1 MLKKLLALSLAL
13 FLCVSPAFAVS
24 DSSDYYKS
32 YNPVSDDSA
41 GTSRDFFFNPVSPAA
56 STVVGWADTDRTLL
70 KSIERALTTVAPGT
84 LLSYVDSIFSDVKTL
99 LSKITDIRGDTEYL
113 ANINYNSNHILSA
126 LEGLT
131 SGTSGGLA
139 TEATLK
145 TGLLMDSGYPRL
157 ARLDDQLGWLLP
169 RISNYLSSDGF
180 NPDEPYSPTLYHY
193 VKNLSEVL
201 ASDDDKKLA
210 ESQKA
215 NREEIEKDFVSGSS
229 GQTSLGPSDFGDLST
244 VGGTIKDSISLNGQ
258 SSVSGFTSG
267 LSDADKEGQGWFSA
281 STRDAL
287 DAVSSSDS
295 SLSRAPARDSDPY
308 NMRGFSEHYAWL
320 NGG

>member
-13 FLCVSPAFAVS
+13 FLCASPAFAVS
-24 DSSDYYKS
+24 DSCDYYKS
-32 YNPVSDDSA
+32 YNPVCDDSA
-41 GTSRDFFFNPVSPAA
+41 GTFRDSFLNPVLPAA

-70 KSIERALTTVAPGT
+70 KSIERALTTVSPGT
-84 LLSYVDSIFSDVKTL
+84 LLSYIDSIFSDVKTL
-99 LSKITDIRGDTEYL
+99 LGKVTDIRSDTEYL

-126 LEGLT
+126 IEGL
-131 SGTSGGLA
+131 TSGGLA
-139 TEATLK
+139 TESTLK

-157 ARLDDQLGWLLP
+157 SRIDDQLGWLLP
-169 RISNYLSSDGF
+169 RISNYLSVDGT
-180 NPDEPYSPTLYHY
+180 NPDAPYNPTLYHY
-193 VKNLSEVL
+193 VKNLSETL

-215 NREEIEKDFVSGSS
+215 NREEIDKDFASGSS

-295 SLSRAPARDSDPY
+295 FHSRAPARDSDPY

>member
-1 MLKKLLALSLAL
+1 MLKQLLMLSLAL

-32 YNPVSDDSA
+32 FNPVSDDSV
-41 GTSRDFFFNPVSPAA
+41 GTLRDSFLNPVSPAA
-56 STVVGWADTDRTLL
+56 STVLGWADTDRTLL

-84 LLSYVDSIFSDVKTL
+84 LLSYIDSIFSDVKTL
-99 LSKITDIRGDTEYL
+99 LDKISDIRSDTDFL

-131 SGTSGGLA
+131 SGGLA
-139 TEATLK
+139 TESTLK
-145 TGLLMDSGYPRL
+145 NGLFLDSGYPRL
-157 ARLDDQLGWLLP
+157 TRIDDQLAWLLP

-180 NPDEPYSPTLYHY
+180 NPDAPHNPTLYHY
-193 VKNLSEVL
+193 VKNLSETL

-215 NREEIEKDFVSGSS
+215 NREEIQKDFVSGSS
-229 GQTSLGPSDFGDLST
+229 GQTSLGPSDFGDLSA

-295 SLSRAPARDSDPY
+295 SLPRASARDPDPY

>member
-1 MLKKLLALSLAL
+1 MLKKLFVLSLAL
-13 FLCVSPAFAVS
+13 FLCASPVFAVS
-24 DSSDYYKS
+24 DSCNYYKS

-41 GTSRDFFFNPVSPAA
+41 GTFRDSFLNPVLPSA

-70 KSIERALTTVAPGT
+70 KSIERALTTVAPGS
-84 LLSYVDSIFSDVKTL
+84 LLSYIDSIFSDVKTL
-99 LSKITDIRGDTEYL
+99 LSKVTDIRSDTDYL

-126 LEGLT
+126 LEGI
-131 SGTSGGLA
+131 TSGGLA
-139 TEATLK
+139 TESTLK

-157 ARLDDQLGWLLP
+157 TRIDDQLSWLLP
-169 RISNYLSSDGF
+169 RISNYLSSDGL
-180 NPDEPYSPTLYHY
+180 NPDDPHNPTLYHY
-193 VKNLSEVL
+193 VKNLSETY
-201 ASDDDKKLA
+201 ASDDDRKLA

-215 NREEIEKDFVSGSS
+215 NREQIAKDFVSGSS
-229 GQTSLGPSDFGDLST
+229 GNTSLGASDFGDLSS
-244 VGGTIKDSISLNGQ
+244 VGGAVKDSITLNGQ

-287 DAVSSSDS
+287 DAVSPSDS
-295 SLSRAPARDSDPY
+295 SLSRAPARGTDLY

-320 NGG
+320 DGG

>member
-1 MLKKLLALSLAL
+1 MLKKMLALSLAL
-13 FLCVSPAFAVS
+13 FLCVSPAFATS

-32 YNPVSDDSA
+32 YNPVSSNSSGDFRDSFL
-41 GTSRDFFFNPVSPAA
+41 SSVSPVA

-70 KSIERALTTVAPGT
+70 KSIERALTTVAPGS
-84 LLSYVDSIFSDVKTL
+84 LLSYVNSIFSDVKTL
-99 LSKITDIRGDTEYL
+99 LGKVTDILSDTEYL

-131 SGTSGGLA
+131 SGGLA
-139 TEATLK
+139 TETTLK

-169 RISNYLSSDGF
+169 RISNYLSSDGS
-180 NPDEPYSPTLYHY
+180 NPDEPFNPTLYHY
-193 VKNLSEVL
+193 VKNLSETL
-201 ASDDDKKLA
+201 ASDDDRKLA
-210 ESQKA
+210 ESQKP
-215 NREEIEKDFVSGSS
+215 NREQIEKDFVSGSS
-229 GQTSLGPSDFGDLST
+229 GNTSLGPSDFGDLST
-244 VGGTIKDSISLNGQ
+244 VGGTIKDSLSLNGQ

-295 SLSRAPARDSDPY
+295 SLSRAPARDPDPY

>member
-13 FLCVSPAFAVS
+13 FLCVSPAFAAS

-32 YNPVSDDSA
+32 YNPVSSGSSGDFRDS
-41 GTSRDFFFNPVSPAA
+41 FLNPVSPVA

-84 LLSYVDSIFSDVKTL
+84 LLSYIDSIFSDVKTL
-99 LSKITDIRGDTEYL
+99 LSRITDIRSDTEYL

-131 SGTSGGLA
+131 SGGLA

-145 TGLLMDSGYPRL
+145 NGLIMDSGYPRL
-157 ARLDDQLGWLLP
+157 TRIDDQLSWLLP

-180 NPDEPYSPTLYHY
+180 NPDAPNNPTLYHY
-193 VKNLSEVL
+193 VKNLSETL
-201 ASDDDKKLA
+201 ASDDYKKLA

-215 NREEIEKDFVSGSS
+215 NREQIEKDFVSGSS
-229 GQTSLGPSDFGDLST
+229 GGTSLGSSDFGDLST
-244 VGGTIKDSISLNGQ
+244 VGGTIKDSLSLNGQ

-287 DAVSSSDS
+287 DSVSPSSSS
-295 SLSRAPARDSDPY
+295 NTERANDDPY

>member
-13 FLCVSPAFAVS
+13 FLCASPAFASS
-24 DSSDYYKS
+24 DSSNYYKS

-41 GTSRDFFFNPVSPAA
+41 GTFGDSFLNPVLPSA

-84 LLSYVDSIFSDVKTL
+84 LLSYIDSIFSDVKTL
-99 LSKITDIRGDTEYL
+99 LSKVTDIRRDTDYL
-113 ANINYNSNHILSA
+113 GNISYNSNHILSA
-126 LEGLT
+126 LEGV
-131 SGTSGGLA
+131 TSGGLA
-139 TEATLK
+139 TESTLK

-157 ARLDDQLGWLLP
+157 ARIDDQLAWLLP

-180 NPDEPYSPTLYHY
+180 NPDAPHNPTLYHY
-193 VKNLSEVL
+193 VKNLSEIL
-201 ASDDDKKLA
+201 APDDYKKLA

-215 NREEIEKDFVSGSS
+215 NREQIEKDFVSGSS
-229 GQTSLGPSDFGDLST
+229 GNTSLGPSDFGDLST
-244 VGGTIKDSISLNGQ
+244 VGGTIKDSLSLNGQ

-267 LSDADKEGQGWFSA
+267 LSDADREGLGWFSA

-287 DAVSSSDS
+287 DAVSPSDS
-295 SLSRAPARDSDPY
+295 FLSRAPARDSDPY

-320 NGG
+320 IGG

>member
-13 FLCVSPAFAVS
+13 FLCASPAFAVS

-32 YNPVSDDSA
+32 YNPVFDDSA
-41 GTSRDFFFNPVSPAA
+41 RTPRDSFLDPVSPAA

-70 KSIERALTTVAPGT
+70 KSIEHALTTVAPGT
-84 LLSYVDSIFSDVKTL
+84 LLSYIDSIFSDVKTL
-99 LSKITDIRGDTEYL
+99 LGKVIDIRSDTDYL

-131 SGTSGGLA
+131 SGGLA
-139 TEATLK
+139 TESTLK
-145 TGLLMDSGYPRL
+145 TGLLLDSGYPRL
-157 ARLDDQLGWLLP
+157 TRIDDQLSWLLP
-169 RISNYLSSDGF
+169 RISNYLSADGF
-180 NPDEPYSPTLYHY
+180 NPDAPYSPTLYHY
-193 VKNLSEVL
+193 VKNLSETL

-229 GQTSLGPSDFGDLST
+229 GLTSLGPSDFGDLSA
-244 VGGTIKDSISLNGQ
+244 VGGTIKNSISLNGQ

-267 LSDADKEGQGWFSA
+267 LSDADKEGVGWFSA

-295 SLSRAPARDSDPY
+295 SLFRASALDSDPY
-308 NMRGFSEHYAWL
+308 NMRGFSDHYAWL

>member
-13 FLCVSPAFAVS
+13 FLCVSTAFAAS

-32 YNPVSDDSA
+32 YNPVAADSA
-41 GTSRDFFFNPVSPAA
+41 GDFRDFSLNSVNPAA

-84 LLSYVDSIFSDVKTL
+84 LLSYINSIFSDVKTL
-99 LSKITDIRGDTEYL
+99 LSKVTDIRSDTEYL

-126 LEGLT
+126 LEGF
-131 SGTSGGLA
+131 TSGGLA

-145 TGLLMDSGYPRL
+145 NGLIMDSGYPRL
-157 ARLDDQLGWLLP
+157 TRIDDQLGWLLP
-169 RISNYLSSDGF
+169 RISNYLSSDGL
-180 NPDEPYSPTLYHY
+180 NPDAPNNPTLYHY
-193 VKNLSEVL
+193 VKNLSETL

-210 ESQKA
+210 ESQKE
-215 NREEIEKDFVSGSS
+215 NREQIEKDFVNGSS
-229 GQTSLGPSDFGDLST
+229 GKTSLGKSDFGDLSS
-244 VGGTIKDSISLNGQ
+244 VGGVVKDSISLNGQ
-258 SSVSGFTSG
+258 STITGFTSG
-267 LSDADKEGQGWFSA
+267 LSDADSAGQGWFSA

-287 DAVSSSDS
+287 DSVSSSDS
-295 SLSRAPARDSDPY
+295 SLSRAPARDPDPY
-308 NMRGFSEHYAWL
+308 NMFGFSEHYAWL

>member
-24 DSSDYYKS
+24 DSMYYYQS
-32 YNPVSDDSA
+32 YNPVSSDSS
-41 GTSRDFFFNPVSPAA
+41 GDLRDSSLNPVSPAA

-70 KSIERALTTVAPGT
+70 KSIERALTTVSPGS
-84 LLSYVDSIFSDVKTL
+84 LLSYIDSIFSDVKTL
-99 LSKITDIRGDTEYL
+99 LGKVTDICRDTEYL
-113 ANINYNSNHILSA
+113 ANINYNSNHILST
-126 LEGLT
+126 LEGL
-131 SGTSGGLA
+131 TSGGLA

-145 TGLLMDSGYPRL
+145 TGLLLDSGYPRL

-180 NPDEPYSPTLYHY
+180 NPDEPYNPTLYHY
-193 VKNLSEVL
+193 VKNLSETL

-215 NREEIEKDFVSGSS
+215 NREQIEKDFVSGSS
-229 GQTSLGPSDFGDLST
+229 GNTSLGPSDFGDLST

-267 LSDADKEGQGWFSA
+267 FSDADKEGQGWFSA

-287 DAVSSSDS
+287 DAVSSSES
-295 SLSRAPARDSDPY
+295 SLSRAPARDTDPY
-308 NMRGFSEHYAWL
+308 NMRGFSEHYVWL
-320 NGG
+320 DGG

>member
-13 FLCVSPAFAVS
+13 FLCVSPAFAAS

-32 YNPVSDDSA
+32 YNPVASGSSGNFRDS
-41 GTSRDFFFNPVSPAA
+41 FLNPVSPVA

-70 KSIERALTTVAPGT
+70 KSIERALTTVAPGS
-84 LLSYVDSIFSDVKTL
+84 LLSYIDSIFSDVKTL
-99 LSKITDIRGDTEYL
+99 LSKVTDIRSDTDYL

-131 SGTSGGLA
+131 SGGLA

-145 TGLLMDSGYPRL
+145 NGLIMDSGYPRL
-157 ARLDDQLGWLLP
+157 TRIDDQLSWLLP
-169 RISNYLSSDGF
+169 RISNYLSSDGVD
-180 NPDEPYSPTLYHY
+180 PDDPRNSTLYHY
-193 VKNLSEVL
+193 VKNLSETL
-201 ASDDDKKLA
+201 ASDDDKQLA

-215 NREEIEKDFVSGSS
+215 NREQIEKDFVSGSS
-229 GQTSLGPSDFGDLST
+229 GQTSLGPSDFGDLSS

-287 DAVSSSDS
+287 DAVSPSDF
-295 SLSRAPARDSDPY
+295 SLSLAPARDSDPY